1 LGADTDVS
9 EELATSIFRVEVC
22 KFRNNLFLNGHTLC
36 DEIKI
41 FNVIS
46 RSQCSYKYFLEL
58 KQINSLFN
66 TA

>member
-1 LGADTDVS
+1 VDTDVS
-9 EELATSIFRVEVC
+9 EELFTSIFRVEVC
-22 KFRNNLFLNGHTLC
+22 RVRNNLFLNLHTLC

-41 FNVIS
+41 FNDVMN
-46 RSQCSYKYFLEL
+46 RSQYNYKYFLEP